1 MPSDLPRYTLRIPQE
16 YLDKI
21 RYIAEENGRSANREI
36 ELMIK
41 SRIQEYE
48 QQHGQIRIDSDS
60 AGIRSVRR
68 IVVCSRFMHPPFCR
82 QRLSVL
88 WRRVD

>member
-21 RYIAEENGRSANREI
+21 RFIAGENGRSANKEI

-41 SRIQEYE
+41 QRIKKYE
-48 QQHGQIRIDSDS
+48 DENGTID
-60 AGIRSVRR
+60 
-68 IVVCSRFMHPPFCR
+68 
-82 QRLSVL
+82 L
-88 WRRVD
+88 